1 MDTNSFAFKLH
12 KDGEEMKYDVIV
24 IGGGP
29 SGLMAAIAAG
39 ERGAKVLLIDKGDKL
54 GKKLAISG
62 GGRCNVTNRR
72 PVEEIIKHIPGNG
85 KFLYSAFSIFNNED
99 IIAFFEKLGIALKE
113 EDHGRMF
120 PVSNKAQSV
129 VDALLRQLEKFHVT
143 VYKNCPVKEVLYENG
158 QAAAVLLKDG
168 SKINAKSVVI
178 AVGGKSVP
186 HTGST
191 GDGYA
196 WAEKAGHTIT
206 ELFPTEVP
214 VTSSEAFIQKKAL
227 QGLSLRDI
235 ELSVLNPKGKPIITH
250 RMDMIFTHFGISGP
264 AVLRCSQFVV
274 KALKK
279 WNLKE
284 VSMKIDAL
292 PDKKDEQI
300 FQDIMKLIKN
310 EPKKSIKN
318 LLKGMLP
325 ERYLL
330 FLLEESE
337 IDHSEQGGTISNEK
351 LRNFS
356 KSCKQFQLK
365 VNGTLPLDKAFVTG
379 GGVSVKEIEPQTM
392 ASKLMNGL
400 YFCGEILDIHGY
412 TGGYNIT
419 SALVTGRLAGT
430 NAALFVKENP
440 QVW

>member
-1 MDTNSFAFKLH
+1 M
-12 KDGEEMKYDVIV
+12 EYDVIV

-39 ERGAKVLLIDKGDKL
+39 EKGAKVLLIDKGDKL
-54 GKKLAISG
+54 GRKLAISG
-62 GGRCNVTNRR
+62 GGRCNVTNRL
-72 PVEEIIKHIPGNG
+72 PVEEIIKHLPGNG
-85 KFLYSAFSIFNNED
+85 KFLYSAFSIFSNED
-99 IIAFFEKLGIALKE
+99 IIRFFEKLGIELKE

-120 PVSNKAQSV
+120 PVSDKAQSV
-129 VDALLRQLEKFHVT
+129 VDALLHQLENLNVKVF
-143 VYKNCPVKEVLYENG
+143 KNSPVKDLMYENG
-158 QAAAVLLKDG
+158 QVSAVMLKDG
-168 SKINAKSVVI
+168 QRLSAKSIVI

-214 VTSSEAFIQKKAL
+214 VTSNEPFIKNKSL

-235 ELSVLNPKGKPIITH
+235 DLSVLNPKGKPIISH
-250 RMDMIFTHFGISGP
+250 RMDMLFTHFGVSGP

-274 KALKK
+274 KAMKK

-284 VSMKIDAL
+284 VTMSLDAL
-292 PDKKDEQI
+292 PDKKEEEI
-300 FQDIMKLIKN
+300 FQEIINLVKN

-318 LLKGMLP
+318 TLKGLLP

-330 FLLEESE
+330 FLFEQNS
-337 IDHSEQGGTISNEK
+337 IDPSEQGGTISNEK
-351 LRNFS
+351 IRSFS
-356 KSCKQFQLK
+356 KSCKQFLIK
-365 VNGTLPLDKAFVTG
+365 VNGTLPLEKAFVTG

-392 ASKLMNGL
+392 GSKLMNGL

-430 NAALFVKENP
+430 NAALFAKSNY
-440 QVW
+440 QSIW